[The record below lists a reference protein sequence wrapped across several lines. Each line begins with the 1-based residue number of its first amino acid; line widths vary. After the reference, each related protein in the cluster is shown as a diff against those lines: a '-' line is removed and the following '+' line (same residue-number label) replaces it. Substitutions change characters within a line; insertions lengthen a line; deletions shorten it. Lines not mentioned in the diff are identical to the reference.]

1 MINYKI
7 DDSLEHPK
15 LNITD
20 DELKAL
26 ARSVIH
32 SKRLCNSAVVITAC
46 DKQWK
51 LWNHSALF
59 DKFSFYRAHS
69 VHQLIRGGQFK
80 GHNIFIHLE
89 DSYECSTDSLHDLLQ
104 NRIKSEFKVFSPSE
118 RLNPNIVEQFE
129 GICQALELKIRINR
143 VTDEFLTAS
152 TERSIDQI
160 HRSFPTQQIHLNKGI
175 DSTETKAILIRKIQ
189 KILSDSPED
198 FLCQAIEE
206 IKGKGKG
213 KDTNP

>member
-15 LNITD
+15 LNITED
-20 DELKAL
+20 QLKAL

-32 SKRLCNSAVVITAC
+32 SKRLCNSAVIITAC
-46 DKQWK
+46 DEQWK
-51 LWNHSALF
+51 LWNHAALLDTF
-59 DKFSFYRAHS
+59 FFYRAYS
-69 VHQLIRGGQFK
+69 VHQLLRSGQFK

-89 DSYECSTDSLHDLLQ
+89 GSYECSSDSLHDLLQ

-118 RLNPNIVEQFE
+118 RLNPDIIKQFK
-129 GICQALELKIRINR
+129 GICQALELKTRINR

-152 TERSIDQI
+152 TEPSINHA
-160 HRSFPTQQIHLNKGI
+160 HRSFPTQQILLNK
-175 DSTETKAILIRKIQ
+175 DNEPTETRAIVSRKIQ

-198 FLCQAIEE
+198 FLRQAIEE
-206 IKGKGKG
+206 IKGK
-213 KDTNP
+213 DTNP